1 MIRMQSKKRQNDT
14 NRTCEIGTG
23 SNYEV
28 QERQI
33 IIIIIIIII
42 MIMMMMML
50 MGFRRVSI
58 LPPLTFVLCVG
69 HTDKLIKGME
79 AF

>member
-42 MIMMMMML
+42 IMMMML